1 MTWAI
6 IQTTPQ
12 GQHIARLRLR
22 QAGFVV
28 YCPEETIWK
37 NHKRKARTREE
48 RPLFVGYLFASS
60 RKSVWR
66 AGHLEG
72 VRGIIV
78 PNMDQA
84 RVRQHIHSIWRAQ
97 RAGAFDHTEKKREAF
112 APGAKARIGLKG
124 PLHNQIGVIVSAAK
138 DGMVKLLLNEALRWE
153 TTQHI
158 DDLELAA

>member
-12 GQHIARLRLR
+12 GQHIARIRLR
-22 QAGFVV
+22 QHGFVV

-37 NHKRKARTREE
+37 NHKRKPRTRER

-60 RKSVWR
+60 PRSVWR
-66 AGHLEG
+66 AAHLEG

-78 PNMDQA
+78 PALSQE
-84 RVRQHIHSIWRAQ
+84 RVRSHIHAIYKAQ
-97 RAGAFDHTEKKREAF
+97 RAGAYDHTEKKREAF
-112 APGAKARIGLKG
+112 VPGARVKIKPEG
-124 PLHNQIGVIVSAAK
+124 PLHDQYATIVTAAK
-138 DGMVKLLLNEALRWE
+138 DGMVKLMLNPTLRWE

-158 DDLELAA
+158 DDLEIAA

>member
-12 GQHIARLRLR
+12 ASHIARLRLR

-28 YCPEETIWK
+28 FCPEETIWK
-37 NHKRKARTREE
+37 THRKGRDRVK

-60 RKSVWR
+60 PRSVWR
-66 AGHLEG
+66 AAHLEG

-78 PNMDQA
+78 PNLDQA
-84 RVRQHIHSIWRAQ
+84 RVRSRIHDIYRAQ
-97 RAGAFDHTEKKREAF
+97 KAGAFDHTESKRERF
-112 APGAKARIGLKG
+112 REGAKAKVMIDG
-124 PLHNQIGVIVSAAK
+124 PLQHQIGMIMKAAK
-138 DGMVKLLLNEALRWE
+138 DGTVTLLLNEKLNWT

-158 DDLELAA
+158 DDLEIAA